1 MLFRKRYDRALQRM
15 HEKNNEYLHGTA
27 ADRPEEPDPE
37 AELAE
42 AEQKAREFHQEEKL
56 ELEKGDIAAMILSA
70 MLVFGPILLILSGIL
85 AAAWI
90 LLN

>member
-15 HEKNNEYLHGTA
+15 HEKNNEYLHGA
-27 ADRPEEPDPE
+27 DADRTEGPDPE

-42 AEQKAREFHQEEKL
+42 AEQKAREFHQGEKL
-56 ELEKGDIAAMILSA
+56 ELEKGDIAAMILAA